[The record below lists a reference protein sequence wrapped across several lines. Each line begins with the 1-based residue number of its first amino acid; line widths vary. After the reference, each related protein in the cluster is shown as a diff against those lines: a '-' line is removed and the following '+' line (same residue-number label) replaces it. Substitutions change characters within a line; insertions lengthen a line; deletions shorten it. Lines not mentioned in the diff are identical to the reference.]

1 MAKVSEIYDDF
12 EDGTLNTT
20 LWNDSLNA
28 TEGSGYAAIT
38 AAGTYSNRL
47 GSNTTRDFTQ
57 DTFQW
62 EWTFAGASVTG
73 SEQFFEIYTGAA
85 GQTIQMGVFQ
95 GSLGYDYNGN
105 AEYVTFNATNHRFCR
120 IRTTAT
126 QIFFEASANGTTW
139 TNPFTTGVRT
149 LAAWSLTSVIL
160 KFVNAFFSGAGSG
173 DMRIM
178 SAGVQTTV
186 AASGSD
192 TSSGDGVNEQ
202 IAQSDLD
209 TRSLTENQTIA
220 ASSSDT
226 DTRSIVEDNTI
237 GVTDLDLRSVTES
250 ESVSQPAGDSDPG
263 NQVQENQSVSASAS
277 DTDARS
283 ISETESLT
291 VTLSSSDLS
300 QVTEMENNGDDTPSS
315 SEGSIAYDDWFIQR
329 LNAPATERALV
340 QGPGTIWIAPY
351 GAVEPANG
359 SVGSDP
365 DSGVWTDLGGL
376 LGGVE
381 LSVDQEWIEVEL
393 KQLPDKPMKRLKRR
407 RMSIKTQLAETTLAN
422 LAYALNETTAITGQ
436 VFEPSNRSEA
446 SILSYNALIVDGWA
460 PSFKPGGR
468 HKRRRLIIRKCLSVD
483 NVQLA
488 YKKDGQSVYTVTWTC
503 HYVDS
508 VTPPFRVIDEA

>member
-20 LWNDSLNA
+20 LWNDSLNV

-47 GSNTTRDFTQ
+47 GSNTTRDFTT

-126 QIFFEASANGTTW
+126 QIFFESSADGNTW
-139 TNPFTTGVRT
+139 NNPFTTGVRT

-178 SAGVQTTV
+178 SAGVQNTV

-192 TSSGDGVNEQ
+192 TSSSVE
-202 IAQSDLD
+202 AQSLAISTDGD
-209 TRSLTENQTIA
+209 TGLGTENQSLSISGSDTDTSTGVENQSIA
-220 ASSSDT
+220 VSSSDT
-226 DTRSIVEDNTI
+226 
-237 GVTDLDLRSVTES
+237 SVGSES
-250 ESVSQPAGDSDPG
+250 EDVGVPTSDSDTSG
-263 NQVQENQSVSASAS
+263 AGTETQSLAASLS
-277 DTDARS
+277 DADAGLGT
-283 ISETESLT
+283 ETHSLV
-291 VTLSSSDLS
+291 VTLSSSDTATGTD
-300 QVTEMENNGDDTPSS
+300 TESRNDDPVDGDGGTSGE
-315 SEGSIAYDDWFIQR
+315 SEFVYK
-329 LNAPATERALV
+329 LNAPATEKSLV

-351 GAVEPANG
+351 GALEPANG

-365 DSGVWTDLGGL
+365 DALVWTDLGGL

-393 KQLPDKPMKRLKRR
+393 KQLPDKPMRRLKRR

-422 LAYALNETTAITGQ
+422 LAYALNDTTAVTGQ
-436 VFEPSNRSEA
+436 VFEPSVRSEA
-446 SILSYNALIVDGWA
+446 SVLSYNALIVDGWA
-460 PSFKPGGR
+460 PNFKPGGR

-483 NVQLA
+483 QVQLA

>member
-47 GSNTTRDFTQ
+47 GSNTTRDFTT

-120 IRTTAT
+120 IRTTGT

-139 TNPFTTGVRT
+139 TNPFTTGVRP

-160 KFVNAFFSGAGSG
+160 QFVNAFFSGAASG
-173 DMRIM
+173 DIRLM
-178 SAGVQTTV
+178 SAGVQNTV

-192 TSSGDGVNEQ
+192 TSSGTESQSIALADGDTGLGTDSQ
-202 IAQSDLD
+202 SIAASGSDSD
-209 TRSLTENQTIA
+209 NSTGVENQTVA
-220 ASSSDT
+220 VSSSDT
-226 DTRSIVEDNTI
+226 S
-237 GVTDLDLRSVTES
+237 LSSES
-250 ESVSQPAGDSDPG
+250 EAVGVPLSDSDVSG
-263 NQVQENQSVSASAS
+263 TGTETQSLAASLS
-277 DTDARS
+277 DA
-283 ISETESLT
+283 ETGLGTETHSLV
-291 VTLSSSDLS
+291 VTLSSSDTATGTD
-300 QVTEMENNGDDTPSS
+300 TESRTDDPVDGDGGTSGE
-315 SEGSIAYDDWFIQR
+315 SEFVYK

-359 SVGSDP
+359 SVGADP
-365 DSGVWTDLGGL
+365 DALVWTDLGGL
-376 LGGVE
+376 LGGGE
-381 LSVDQEWIEVEL
+381 RSVAQEWIEVGLRE
-393 KQLPDKPMKRLKRR
+393 LPDKPMKRLKRR

>member
-28 TEGSGYAAIT
+28 TEASGYATIT
-38 AAGTYSNRL
+38 AAGTYNNRL
-47 GSNTTRDFTQ
+47 GSNTTRDFNQ

-62 EWTFAGASVTG
+62 EWTFPSASVTG
-73 SEQFFEIYTGAA
+73 AEQFFEIYTGNA
-85 GQTIQMGVFQ
+85 GETIQMGVFQ

-105 AEYVTFNATNHRFCR
+105 AEYVTWNGTNHRFCR

-126 QIFFEASANGTTW
+126 QIFFETSSDGNTW
-139 TNPFTTGVRT
+139 NNPFTTGVRT
-149 LAAWSLTSVIL
+149 LAAWSLNNVIL
-160 KFVNAFFSGAGSG
+160 KFVNAFFSGAGGG

-178 SAGVQTTV
+178 KAGVQSTTPI
-186 AASGSD
+186 SSSD
-192 TSSGDGVNEQ
+192 TSSSVENQSIALSDGD
-202 IAQSDLD
+202 
-209 TRSLTENQTIA
+209 TSLGTDSQTIA
-220 ASSSDT
+220 ATLSDSDISAGADSQTLAVTVSSFDTSVGTETEAVGVPTSSSDT
-226 DTRSIVEDNTI
+226 S
-237 GVTDLDLRSVTES
+237 G
-250 ESVSQPAGDSDPG
+250 AGA
-263 NQVQENQSVSASAS
+263 ETQSVAASLS
-277 DTDARS
+277 DA
-283 ISETESLT
+283 ETGSGTEDQSLV
-291 VTLSSSDLS
+291 VTLSSSDTATGTD
-300 QVTEMENNGDDTPSS
+300 TESAADDPVDGDGGTSGE
-315 SEGSIAYDDWFIQR
+315 SEFVYK
-329 LNAPATERALV
+329 LNAPATERSLV
-340 QGPGTIWIAPY
+340 MGPGTIWIAPY

-393 KQLPDKPMKRLKRR
+393 KQLPDKPMRRLKRR

-422 LAYALNETTAITGQ
+422 LAYALNDTTAVTGQ
-436 VFEPSNRSEA
+436 VFEPSVRSEA
-446 SILSYNALIVDGWA
+446 SVLSYNALIVDGWA
-460 PSFKPGGR
+460 PNFKPGGR

-483 NVQLA
+483 QVQLA